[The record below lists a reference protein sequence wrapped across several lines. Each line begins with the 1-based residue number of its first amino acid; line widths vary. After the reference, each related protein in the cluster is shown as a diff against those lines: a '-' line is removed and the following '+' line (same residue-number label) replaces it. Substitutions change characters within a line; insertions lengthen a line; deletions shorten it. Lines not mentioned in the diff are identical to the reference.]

1 MRIASKILLDP
12 LTALEIDSSTRCLSL
27 VGAGGKTSLMYAL
40 AKNLVHRG
48 KTVICTTSTKIYPPD
63 KKQPSKVFLFEDN
76 FPDLERLA
84 VEIKKARSCVIG
96 RQIDPMTGKIIGISN
111 ELIRVL
117 SGPADHI
124 IVEAD
129 GAAGRPIKAPAAYE
143 PVVPDFT
150 DLVVPVIGLDAVFAE
165 VNQKNVFRLENFLRV
180 TGLKPGDKISPQDIG
195 TLFEHTDG
203 ILRNIP
209 AECLVRVFLNK
220 LDVLKDPQIVSELAT
235 VILKTREG
243 RIRSVV
249 AGSLHAKGV
258 GCKVFTQLA

>member
-12 LTALEIDSSTRCLSL
+12 LMALEIDSSTRCLSL

-84 VEIKKARSCVIG
+84 VEIKKAKSCVIG

-117 SGPADHI
+117 VGLADHI
-124 IVEAD
+124 IIEAD
-129 GAAGRPIKAPAAYE
+129 GAAGRPIKAPASYE

-150 DLVVPVIGLDAVFAE
+150 DLAVPVIGLDAVFAE
-165 VNQKNVFRLENFLRV
+165 VNEKNVFRLENFLKV
-180 TGLKPGDKISPQDIG
+180 TGLKPGEKIGPQDIG
-195 TLFEHTDG
+195 MLFEHKDG
-203 ILRNIP
+203 GLRNIP
-209 AECLVRVFLNK
+209 SRSLVRVFLNK
-220 LDVLKDPQIVSELAT
+220 LDMLKDSKVVSELAT
-235 VILKTREG
+235 EILKARNG

-249 AGSLHAKGV
+249 IGSLQTKEAGYS
-258 GCKVFTQLA
+258 VFSQVA